1 MGGRK
6 NATDARLIKRYENR
20 KLYDTRARR
29 YVTLEGIA
37 HLVVLGEDVRVIDQ
51 ASGQEI
57 TSAVL
62 AQVVFERVKQQTA
75 DVPKHLLAQLI
86 RLGSAPAKAL
96 DWEVPPKL
104 TAQKLTAQ
112 ARGEAERIVADLIKR
127 GQLTL
132 DEALALRKE
141 ISQTVSRAVSEAHQG
156 FETRLVGLLPS
167 FDSVDVRPALQG
179 LRSRI
184 TGHKH
189 SAEEEKWQNGRH
201 KARRSRRASAARR

>member
-6 NATDARLIKRYENR
+6 NATDERLIKRYENR
-20 KLYDTRARR
+20 KLYDTRARH

-57 TSAVL
+57 TSTVL
-62 AQVVFERVKQQTA
+62 AQVVFERVRQQTA

-96 DWEVPPKL
+96 DWEAP
-104 TAQKLTAQ
+104 QKLTAQ

-156 FETRLVGLLPS
+156 FEARLVGLLPS
-167 FDSVDVRPALQG
+167 FDSGGVRPALQG

-189 SAEEEKWQNGRH
+189 SAKEEKWQSEKH
-201 KARRSRRASAARR
+201 KTKRSPRARAARS